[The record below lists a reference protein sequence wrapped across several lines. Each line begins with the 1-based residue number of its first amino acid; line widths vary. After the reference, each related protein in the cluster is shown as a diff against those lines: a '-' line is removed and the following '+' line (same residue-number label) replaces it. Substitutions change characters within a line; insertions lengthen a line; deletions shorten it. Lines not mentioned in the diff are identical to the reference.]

1 MNMTDKEIVQII
13 LDHGYVIVMNDQNAY
28 EVQDDTGTLEPRDA
42 LIDSLTTY
50 LTTVVAAEPV

>member
-50 LTTVVAAEPV
+50 LTTVAAPEPG